1 MENNKQPSLTIKQ
14 KDGLT
19 VKISQK
25 QRRYQVTEKQLMA
38 IMENKLEAILTESMT
53 FDSAE
58 QKKAFIK
65 PGNIITLKDPLPNFP
80 VGQIA
85 IDKIKRGKT
94 GAIKL
99 INPFG
104 TESPW
109 YQSEQELID
118 AIDWVWMEKNIIT
131 KEYEQ

>member
-1 MENNKQPSLTIKQ
+1 MENNKDKPDLTVQ
-14 KDGLT
+14 WQNGTRLT
-19 VKISQK
+19 VKP
-25 QRRYQVTEKQLMA
+25 RRYQVTEKQLQA
-38 IMENKLEAILTESMT
+38 IMENKLEAILAESPQ
-53 FDSAE
+53 FDNAD

-65 PGNIITLKDPLPNFP
+65 PGNIITLKDQLPNFP
-80 VGQIA
+80 MGQIA
-85 IDKIKRGKT
+85 IAKIKRDKT

-109 YQSEQELID
+109 YQSEKELID
-118 AIDWVWMEKNIIT
+118 AIDWVWMGKNIIT